1 MLSYLNWSVDDLFT
15 RAAAPEPEPGGGGV
29 SAISAVLG
37 LGMLAMVTKISLE
50 KEKDQQLVDKLKEI
64 LAILGENSSAL
75 KALTQ
80 QDMEAYQEFRQAL
93 SLPNKTPEE
102 KALRGERKQQ
112 AAIFA
117 ANVPLEIAQ
126 CCLRGLRAAQDL
138 AHIGSK
144 YAISDVGVGANL
156 LEAALKGALLL
167 VDANIPYINL
177 TSKTNE
183 FISQRTTLLAEATEI
198 SLVTQKTVQERM

>member
-1 MLSYLNWSVDDLFT
+1 MLSYLKWSVAELFT
-15 RAAAPEPEPGGGGV
+15 RAAAAEPEPGGGGA
-29 SAISAVLG
+29 SAISGVLG
-37 LGMLAMVTKISLE
+37 LGMLAMVAKITLE
-50 KEKDQQLVDKLKEI
+50 KEKDQQLINRLKEI
-64 LAILGENSSAL
+64 LAILGENTASL

-80 QDMEAYQEFRQAL
+80 QDMEVYREFRQAL

-112 AAIFA
+112 AAILA
-117 ANVPLEIAQ
+117 ANVPLEMAQ
-126 CCLRGLRAAQDL
+126 CCLRGLQAAQDL

-144 YAISDVGVGANL
+144 YAISDVGVGAHL

-167 VDANIPYINL
+167 VTANIPYINL

-183 FISQRTTLLAEATEI
+183 FISARNTLLAQATEI
-198 SLVTQKTVQERM
+198 SLVTQQTVQKRM